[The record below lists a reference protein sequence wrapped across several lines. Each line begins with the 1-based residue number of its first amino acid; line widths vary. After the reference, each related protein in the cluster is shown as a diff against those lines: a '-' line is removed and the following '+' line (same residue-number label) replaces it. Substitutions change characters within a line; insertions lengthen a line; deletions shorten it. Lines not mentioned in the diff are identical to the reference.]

1 MHSRAPQT
9 EGLFRFGR
17 YAVLKES
24 GRNRFGDSLWLC
36 RCSCGAEKIVSRGQL
51 VSGGTKSCGGLK
63 RDRSRRW
70 GKVIGKKYGP
80 IVTLSHGS
88 ARRGKLTPEYKV
100 WRGVLSR
107 CLNPH
112 VACYERYGGRGITVC
127 ARWRESFAHFLADM
141 GPRPTL
147 QHSIDRINNEGNY
160 EPSNC
165 RWATIEV
172 QAKNRRSKYTRKSAL
187 LGGEGK

>member
-1 MHSRAPQT
+1 MASPIKGKSA
-9 EGLFRFGR
+9 FGR
-17 YAVLKES
+17 WHVVS
-24 GRNRFGDSLWLC
+24 MVGRDKFYDSLWLC
-36 RCSCGAEKIVSRGQL
+36 RCSCGVVRVVRRGSL
-51 VSGGTKSCGGLK
+51 VSGNSRSCGCLSAELAAK
-63 RDRSRRW
+63 RAV
-70 GKVIGKKYGP
+70 GMGKKYGP
-80 IVTLSHGS
+80 IAMLSHGG
-88 ARRGKLTPEYKV
+88 ARRGRLTPEYKV

-127 ARWRESFAHFLADM
+127 ARWRESFAHFLSDM
-141 GPRPTL
+141 GPRPTP

-165 RWATIEV
+165 RWATNEV